1 MTDNRIIA
9 ILAWPREG
17 IVGIYTQKKL
27 DQMEDNKD
35 TQDWE
40 EFIREIKIT
49 FSNKSK
55 AVDTKWKIKMF
66 E

>member
-1 MTDNRIIA
+1 
-9 ILAWPREG
+9 
-17 IVGIYTQKKL
+17 
-27 DQMEDNKD
+27 MEDNKD

-49 FSNKSK
+49 FSDKSK